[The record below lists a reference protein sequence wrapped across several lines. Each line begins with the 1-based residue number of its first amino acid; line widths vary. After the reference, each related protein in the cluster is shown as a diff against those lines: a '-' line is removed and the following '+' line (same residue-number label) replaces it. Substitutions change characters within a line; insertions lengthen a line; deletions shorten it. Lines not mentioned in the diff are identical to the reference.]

1 MVKFTSRKSY
11 GGLKMK
17 EISNV
22 KKVCGFYVSSMHLVT
37 MILPYI
43 KNETNKDV
51 KFETVLEYNLKE
63 NVSNVLSNLI
73 INDKEK
79 ENILNINWNSNKIQK
94 YSNIEKGLKNI
105 LENKEINILISGS
118 RKYIHEANIII
129 EKFLKKNSNKINQ
142 NKITIINCYE
152 VREFDDNIR
161 EILDSHE
168 LIINTSGIHELGD
181 IFEDYKKVHY
191 GNEA

>member
-1 MVKFTSRKSY
+1 
-11 GGLKMK
+11 MK

-37 MILPYI
+37 MILPHI
-43 KNETNKDV
+43 KNETNRDV

-79 ENILNINWNSNKIQK
+79 ENFLNINWNSNKIQK
-94 YSNIEKGLKNI
+94 YSNIEKRLKNI
-105 LENKEINILISGS
+105 LENNKEINILVSGS
-118 RKYIHEANIII
+118 RKYIEEANIII

>member
-1 MVKFTSRKSY
+1 
-11 GGLKMK
+11 MK

-22 KKVCGFYVSSMHLVT
+22 KKVCGFYVSSIHLVT
-37 MILPYI
+37 MILPHI
-43 KNETNKDV
+43 KNETNRDV

-63 NVSNVLSNLI
+63 NVNNVLSNLI

-94 YSNIEKGLKNI
+94 YSNIEKKLKNI
-105 LENKEINILISGS
+105 LENKETNILISGS
-118 RKYIHEANIII
+118 RKYIEEANKII
-129 EKFLKKNSNKINQ
+129 EKFLNKNINKINKK
-142 NKITIINCYE
+142 KITIINCYE

-168 LIINTSGIHELGD
+168 LIINTSGIHKIGD
-181 IFEDYKKVHY
+181 IFEDYKKKKA
-191 GNEA
+191 N

>member
-1 MVKFTSRKSY
+1 
-11 GGLKMK
+11 MK

-37 MILPYI
+37 MILPHI
-43 KNETNKDV
+43 KNETNRDV

-94 YSNIEKGLKNI
+94 YSNIEKKLKSI
-105 LENKEINILISGS
+105 LEENNEIHILISGS
-118 RKYIHEANIII
+118 RKYIEEANKIIQ
-129 EKFLKKNSNKINQ
+129 KFLNRNSNKIGNK
-142 NKITIINCYE
+142 KITIIDCYE

-168 LIINTSGIHELGD
+168 AIINTSGIHEIGD
-181 IFEDYKKVHY
+181 IFEDYKKKKA
-191 GNEA
+191 E

>member
-1 MVKFTSRKSY
+1 ME
-11 GGLKMK
+11 

-22 KKVCGFYVSSMHLVT
+22 KKVCGFYVSSIHLVA

-43 KNETNKDV
+43 KNETNRNV

-73 INDKEK
+73 INDIEKEK
-79 ENILNINWNSNKIQK
+79 ILNINWESKKIQK
-94 YSNIEKGLKNI
+94 YSNIEKNLKKI
-105 LENKEINILISGS
+105 LDNNKEINILISGS
-118 RKYIHEANIII
+118 RKYIEDANIII
-129 EKFLKKNSNKINQ
+129 NKYLNKNKINR

-152 VREFDDNIR
+152 VKEFDDNIR

-168 LIINTSGIHELGD
+168 LIINTAGVHKIEE
-181 IFEDYKKVHY
+181 IFEDYQKKKA
-191 GNEA
+191 N